1 MLRCQLPRF
10 DQTLACLSLSH
21 QFPMKVFGLQHT
33 PVTNVA
39 RISLARFPFLRR
51 APRWCTLQKKNQ
63 KKKPAG
69 LKSYL
74 YVHSI
79 VVIRV

>member
-33 PVTNVA
+33 PAMSVA
-39 RISLARFPFLRR
+39 RISLARFLF
-51 APRWCTLQKKNQ
+51 CGVLQDGALF
-63 KKKPAG
+63 KKKKTPKHPS
-69 LKSYL
+69 LLCSPPD
-74 YVHSI
+74 
-79 VVIRV
+79 